1 MTREDLAVLIDAY
14 ADAKATRNQHLIRVS
29 AAQLED
35 ALNSM
40 FTEATPSPDAE

>member
-1 MTREDLAVLIDAY
+1 MNREDLAILIDAY

-29 AAQLED
+29 AAQLEE

-40 FTEATPSPDAE
+40 FAEATPASDEQ